1 MKIENPAA
9 LRFIMQED
17 IYLLPHDKTE
27 QPIAIAP
34 PVLTTK
40 INDLNYLGGYKK
52 GFLIVAHY
60 ANEDYMAAAH
70 MAALQSILKRKEY
83 SLDDVAI
90 FNLFAYPDVDFEQI
104 QAYFNP
110 QKLLLLG
117 KNALPANLP
126 ALTFNQP
133 QKIKGYDALFTF
145 SFDEMMDNT
154 PNKKA
159 FWDQVKNL

>member
-9 LRFIMQED
+9 FRYIMQEEV
-17 IYLLPHDKTE
+17 YLLPADKTE

-34 PVLTTK
+34 PVLTPEV
-40 INDLNYLGGYKK
+40 IDINYLGSYKK

-60 ANEDYMAAAH
+60 TDEEH
-70 MAALQSILKRKEY
+70 MAVEHIAALENILKRKEY

-90 FNLFAYPDVDFEQI
+90 FNRFTYPNVDFEQI
-104 QAYFNP
+104 QAHFNP

-117 KNALPANLP
+117 KNALPVNLP
-126 ALTFNQP
+126 ALAFNQP
-133 QKIKGYDALFTF
+133 QKIKEYIALYTF

>member
-17 IYLLPHDKTE
+17 IYLLPTDKTE
-27 QPIAIAP
+27 QSAAIAT
-34 PVLTTK
+34 PVTTTK
-40 INDLNYLGGYKK
+40 VNDINYLGGYKK

-60 ANEDYMAAAH
+60 NNEAYMAAAH
-70 MAALQSILKRKEY
+70 RTALESILKRMEY
-83 SLDDVAI
+83 NLDDVAI
-90 FNLFAYPDVDFEQI
+90 FNRFTYPEADFEHMQT
-104 QAYFNP
+104 YFNP

-126 ALTFNQP
+126 PLTFNQP
-133 QKIKGYDALFTF
+133 QKINGYPALYTF

-159 FWDQVKNL
+159 FWEQVKNL

>member
-9 LRFIMQED
+9 FRFIMQED

-27 QPIAIAP
+27 QPIAIKP

-40 INDLNYLGGYKK
+40 INDFNYLGGYKK

-60 ANEDYMAAAH
+60 ANVEYMASAH
-70 MAALQSILKRKEY
+70 MTALESILTRKEY
-83 SLDDVAI
+83 SLNDVAI
-90 FNLFAYPDVDFEQI
+90 FNRFAYPEVNFEQM

-126 ALTFNQP
+126 APTFNQP
-133 QKIKGYDALFTF
+133 QKINGYDALYTF
-145 SFDEMMDNT
+145 SFDEMMDNI

>member
-1 MKIENPAA
+1 MKIENPDA
-9 LRFIMQED
+9 LHFIMQED
-17 IYLLPHDKTE
+17 IYLLPADKTE
-27 QPIAIAP
+27 QSAAIAS
-34 PVLTTK
+34 PVLTTE

-52 GFLIVAHY
+52 GFLIVANY
-60 ANEDYMAAAH
+60 ANEKYIAADH
-70 MAALQSILKRKEY
+70 VVALESILKRKEY

-90 FNLFAYPDVDFEQI
+90 FNKFTYPDVDFLHV

-126 ALTFNQP
+126 TLTFNQP
-133 QKIKGYDALFTF
+133 QKINGYPALYTF

>member
-9 LRFIMQED
+9 FRFIMQED
-17 IYLLPHDKTE
+17 IYLLPSDKTE
-27 QPIAIAP
+27 QPAAIAP
-34 PVLTTK
+34 PVITTK
-40 INDLNYLGGYKK
+40 ITDLNYLGAYKK
-52 GFLIVAHY
+52 GFLVVAHY
-60 ANEDYMAAAH
+60 ANEEYMVAEH
-70 MAALQSILKRKEY
+70 MAALESILKRKEY

-90 FNLFAYPDVDFEQI
+90 FNRFNYPDVDFEQM
-104 QAYFNP
+104 QTYFNP
-110 QKLLLLG
+110 QKLLVLG

-133 QKIKGYDALFTF
+133 QKIKEYSALYTF

-159 FWDQVKNL
+159 FWDQMKNL

>member
-9 LRFIMQED
+9 FRFIMQED
-17 IYLLPHDKTE
+17 IYLLPADKTE
-27 QPIAIAP
+27 QPQVIDQP
-34 PVLTTK
+34 PLTTETTD
-40 INDLNYLGGYKK
+40 INYLGKYKK
-52 GFLIVAHY
+52 GFLIVTHY
-60 ANEDYMAAAH
+60 AGEQYMATEH
-70 MAALQSILKRKEY
+70 ITALENILKRKEY
-83 SLDDVAI
+83 SLADVAI
-90 FNLFAYPDVDFEQI
+90 LNRFSYPDVDFEQL

-117 KNALPANLP
+117 KNALPVNVP
-126 ALTFNQP
+126 ALTFNQS
-133 QKIKGYDALFTF
+133 QKINGYPALYTF

>member
-17 IYLLPHDKTE
+17 IYLLPTDKTE
-27 QPIAIAP
+27 QPVAIEQ

-40 INDLNYLGGYKK
+40 NTDLNYLGKYKK
-52 GFLIVAHY
+52 GFLIVAYY
-60 ANEDYMAAAH
+60 ANEEYMAAAH
-70 MAALQSILKRKEY
+70 IAALENILKRKEY

-90 FNLFAYPDVDFEQI
+90 FNRFAYPDVDFEQI
-104 QAYFNP
+104 QTYFNP
-110 QKLLLLG
+110 QKILLLG
-117 KNALPANLP
+117 KNALPVNLP

-133 QKIKGYDALFTF
+133 QKIKQYEALYTF
-145 SFDEMMDNT
+145 SFDEMMENT

>member
-9 LRFIMQED
+9 LRFIMQEE

-27 QPIAIAP
+27 QRVAIAP
-34 PVLTTK
+34 PVLTKK

-60 ANEDYMAAAH
+60 ANEAYMAAAH
-70 MAALQSILKRKEY
+70 MAALESILKRKEY

-90 FNLFAYPDVDFEQI
+90 FNRFVYPDVDFEQI

-126 ALTFNQP
+126 APMFNQP
-133 QKIKGYDALFTF
+133 QKIKGYDALYTF